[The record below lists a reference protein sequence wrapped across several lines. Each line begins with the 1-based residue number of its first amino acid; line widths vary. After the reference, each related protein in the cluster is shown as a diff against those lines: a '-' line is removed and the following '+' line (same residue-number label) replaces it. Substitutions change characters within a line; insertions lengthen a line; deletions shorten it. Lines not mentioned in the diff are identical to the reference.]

1 VLFNTYPKDQEFTP
15 LPVALWL
22 HRKRWFKNPIRLSRD
37 FLLLCHSANKAI
49 RKPDLDLLHTGQR
62 KCITTIY
69 NPIVTPELQCKAQVP
84 LEHPWFTPGAPPVVL
99 GAGRLRLQKDFPT
112 LVRAFARARAVREMR
127 LMILDGRQDER
138 KEASIADACS
148 PTRRHG

>member
-1 VLFNTYPKDQEFTP
+1 MV
-15 LPVALWL
+15 
-22 HRKRWFKNPIRLSRD
+22 
-37 FLLLCHSANKAI
+37 
-49 RKPDLDLLHTGQR
+49 DLDLLHTGQR

-99 GAGRLRLQKDFPT
+99 GGGRLRLQKEFPT
-112 LVRAFARARAVREMR
+112 QVRAFARARAVREMR
-127 LMILDGRQDER
+127 CWMILSGRQDER
-138 KEASIADACS
+138 KEASLSSIADACS

>member
-1 VLFNTYPKDQEFTP
+1 M
-15 LPVALWL
+15 
-22 HRKRWFKNPIRLSRD
+22 
-37 FLLLCHSANKAI
+37 
-49 RKPDLDLLHTGQR
+49 
-62 KCITTIY
+62 
-69 NPIVTPELQCKAQVP
+69 VTPELQCKAQVP

-127 LMILDGRQDER
+127 LMILGGRQDER
-138 KEASIADACS
+138 KEASLSSIADACS